1 MDQNDV
7 QKFVKQRFAD
17 YKKNIEESGEQKAFE
32 NAVQAYVPTQKQ
44 MMGQFIDNDTLAGGF
59 TKAIPVY
66 KQMGMDMEVVDI
78 SNRGMD
84 AVVEVQKACP
94 FLDMAREFGFEKPC
108 RVVCEMDVA
117 STKAAFDDMDG
128 KIVSRVV
135 DGDCVCLFKYER
147 PQK

>member
-7 QKFVKQRFAD
+7 QNFVRQRFAA
-17 YKKNIEESGEQKAFE
+17 YKNRVEENGEQKAFE
-32 NAVQAYVPTQKQ
+32 TCVQEYVPTQKQ

-59 TKAIPVY
+59 SKAIPVY

-78 SNRGMD
+78 SNKGMD
-84 AVVEVQKACP
+84 AVIEVQRVCP
-94 FLDMAREFGFEKPC
+94 FLEMAREFGFERPC
-108 RVVCEMDVA
+108 RVVCELDVA

-128 KIVSRVV
+128 KIISRVV